1 MVDFFLFKSFL
12 AHRLAK
18 FIYYLVLVAKFLG
31 YLGLTGFAF
40 LQDTTAGL
48 IVLGVGFLAL
58 ILASIIFRVVM
69 EVMVVIFEIHSEL
82 QELNKKFEAGAP
94 AQTAAP
100 AATQPTAQPGSQPG
114 HVMHHR

>member
-1 MVDFFLFKSFL
+1 MLDFFLFKSFL

-18 FIYYLVLVAKFLG
+18 FIYYLMLMAMFLG
-31 YLGLTGFAF
+31 YLGLTGMAF

-48 IVLGVGFLAL
+48 IVVGVGFIGLVL
-58 ILASIIFRVVM
+58 SSILFRVVM

-82 QELNKKFEAGAP
+82 QELNKKFASGAP

-100 AATQPTAQPGSQPG
+100 VAQSGSQPG
-114 HVMHHR
+114 HMMHHR